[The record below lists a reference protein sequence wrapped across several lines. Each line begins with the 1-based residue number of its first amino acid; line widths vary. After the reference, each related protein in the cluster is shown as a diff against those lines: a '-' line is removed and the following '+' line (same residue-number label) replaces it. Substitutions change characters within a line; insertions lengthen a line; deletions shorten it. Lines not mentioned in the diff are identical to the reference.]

1 MSWLH
6 RAACRDVD
14 PEIFFPIATPDTEAG
29 EAAVAQAKQV
39 CGGCSVR
46 SRCLDKAIESREP
59 YGVWGGESE
68 STRSKLLS
76 GARGR
81 TS

>member
-1 MSWLH
+1 MSWIH

-14 PEIFFPIATPDTEAG
+14 PEIFFPIASPDTEAG

-46 SRCLDKAIESREP
+46 ARCLNEAIESREP

-68 STRSKLLS
+68 SARRGLMSTAHR
-76 GARGR
+76 GA
-81 TS
+81 S